1 MVTAVA
7 LRGASF
13 LMNEAEG
20 FHKIPHIESR
30 RDEMGEERGVF
41 FDFGGKHPDR
51 GMGAS
56 APIIT
61 ENDSSGE
68 NPKSPQ

>member
-1 MVTAVA
+1 
-7 LRGASF
+7 
-13 LMNEAEG
+13 
-20 FHKIPHIESR
+20 
-30 RDEMGEERGVF
+30 MGEERGVF
-41 FDFGGKHPDR
+41 FDFGGKHPDG